1 MLSDRASL
9 SSLVAF
15 MVLMCVKLAVLICFG
30 LECHSHVILKGKRK
44 GLESLRKG
52 YCYNLTKC
60 PTILD
65 FYLSVL
71 SCLFRHG
78 CHNS

>member
-15 MVLMCVKLAVLICFG
+15 MVLMCVKLAILICFG

-44 GLESLRKG
+44 GL
-52 YCYNLTKC
+52 
-60 PTILD
+60 D
-65 FYLSVL
+65 
-71 SCLFRHG
+71 
-78 CHNS
+78 

>member
-30 LECHSHVILKGKRK
+30 LECHSHVILKEKKKREWFRLAYEG
-44 GLESLRKG
+44 GLIPLAV
-52 YCYNLTKC
+52 NFFH
-60 PTILD
+60 
-65 FYLSVL
+65 FYLSMY
-71 SCLFRHG
+71 
-78 CHNS
+78 